1 MRIGGTQ
8 LNGIENVNSIK
19 ENSKIISI
27 QITKEKYGRLDLNI
41 NVAGIGLAART
52 WNFKQNKFKET

>member
-52 WNFKQNKFKET
+52 WNFKQNMFKET